1 MVSMGR
7 LDKTERGLTLLETL
21 LALLMLSLL
30 IVGLL
35 GLLGSLLVSSTKA
48 SDSSAGVYAAQYLL
62 ERAAISDS
70 PPTPTG
76 GVETGV
82 RKLLNHETT
91 HPVDFNYKLDWTLIG
106 DISSYHSTATDTTRD
121 AQFGARLFHV
131 KATVWWMVSNP
142 DETRHEGG
150 GKRSVTLERVIKVGQ
165 H

>member
-1 MVSMGR
+1 MSQ
-7 LDKTERGLTLLETL
+7 LDKTDRGLTLLETL

-48 SDSSAGVYAAQYLL
+48 SDSSAGIYAAQYLL
-62 ERAAISDS
+62 EQAATSDR

-76 GVETGV
+76 GQETGV

-91 HPVDFNYKLDWTLIG
+91 HPVDFHYKLDWTLVG
-106 DISSYHSTATDTTRD
+106 DIARFESAIADETRD

-131 KATVWWMVSNP
+131 KATVWWMVDNP
-142 DETRHEGG
+142 DDARHEGG
-150 GKRSVTLERVIKVGQ
+150 GKRTVTLERIIKVGLK
-165 H
+165 